1 MEHCRGSKE
10 PNRESSSCREIW
22 MGLIIN
28 YHWENSP
35 PIIMRES
42 AKKKWGAFID
52 FCLLLCHPRK
62 VKTLEGPM
70 VLGEPCW
77 PPWISWNHLEAVTK
91 GKVVCDLGLCVL
103 RALCCLPSFYFL
115 TQHNGLMV
123 LPSVSG
129 HCFILPLRFHTRK
142 QNLHDDDDEWQCYHW
157 GYHLLFIM
165 SFVQLLFPTCSWKF
179 ELNWVPWTHI
189 LWHISSCIS

>member
-1 MEHCRGSKE
+1 MTQNGAEWNIVGGAKSQTENPQAAERYGWGW
-10 PNRESSSCREIW
+10 SSITIGKIHPQLLFMS
-22 MGLIIN
+22 L
-28 YHWENSP
+28 P
-35 PIIMRES
+35 
-42 AKKKWGAFID
+42 KKKWGAFID
-52 FCLLLCHPRK
+52 FCLLFCHPRK

-129 HCFILPLRFHTRK
+129 HCFISATAISHSKAKLTWWWWWMTVLSLGLPSPFHHELRSIVIPHMFMK
-142 QNLHDDDDEWQCYHW
+142 IWA
-157 GYHLLFIM
+157 
-165 SFVQLLFPTCSWKF
+165 
-179 ELNWVPWTHI
+179 
-189 LWHISSCIS
+189 